1 MNGILLVDKPAGW
14 TSHDVVAKLR
24 GVLGERRMGHS
35 GTLDPMATGL
45 LVVFAGRATRAVS
58 FSENHSK
65 CYEARLRLGLT
76 TDTQDTTGTV
86 LSRCDRR
93 VTRAELEAA
102 LPQFRGDILQ
112 TPPMYSAL
120 KVDGQ
125 KLYEIARR
133 GGEVAR
139 AGEMGAI
146 PTVMSFDVHPDT
158 LVRGT
163 EVPLINSA
171 HGREELIRRLFGIE
185 SVVFIHFDRTV
196 MQMPWQTFIQTLV
209 DEMDA
214 AAFVVGHDFS
224 FGWRGEGTAEKL
236 TAYCAERGLGC
247 DVIPAVMLDGRVVS
261 STYIRELLEN
271 GEVERANAFLGHPHT
286 LSDTVHYGYRLGTKM
301 GTPTINM
308 QFPDGV
314 LVPRHG
320 VYAAKVYLDDGSEH
334 YAVTNVGVRPTV
346 SGGQRVSVESFILD
360 YHGNLYN
367 RQVRLEF
374 YKFLRPER
382 KFDSVDALK
391 ARILY
396 DANTTRAYFEAQTQ
410 HA

>member
-1 MNGILLVDKPAGW
+1 MNGILLVDKPADW

-45 LVVFAGRATRAVS
+45 LVVFLSRATRAVS

-139 AGEMGAI
+139 KTRPI
-146 PTVMSFDVHPDT
+146 T
-158 LVRGT
+158 
-163 EVPLINSA
+163 I
-171 HGREELIRRLFGIE
+171 EEL
-185 SVVFIHFDRTV
+185 TV
-196 MQMPWQTFIQTLV
+196 L
-209 DEMDA
+209 
-214 AAFVVGHDFS
+214 
-224 FGWRGEGTAEKL
+224 GEA
-236 TAYCAERGLGC
+236 
-247 DVIPAVMLDGRVVS
+247 DGDYVLRVRCS
-261 STYIRELLEN
+261 KGTYIRTLCHDIGAAL
-271 GEVERANAFLGHPHT
+271 GCGGVMSALRRTEVG
-286 LSDTVHYGYRLGTKM
+286 GYRVEDAHTMDELCALPRGRRSACSCRWTASGRTHRGSPSM
-301 GTPTINM
+301 RARSGLPAAAIRSHSACRTGLIASM
-308 QFPDGV
+308 LRRGV
-314 LVPRHG
+314 SPAGAGHGRHG
-320 VYAAKVYLDDGSEH
+320 RHD
-334 YAVTNVGVRPTV
+334 
-346 SGGQRVSVESFILD
+346 Q
-360 YHGNLYN
+360 
-367 RQVRLEF
+367 
-374 YKFLRPER
+374 KFFRGFLTYGKPEAGHCPGL
-382 KFDSVDALK
+382 F
-391 ARILY
+391 
-396 DANTTRAYFEAQTQ
+396 
-410 HA
+410 

>member
-1 MNGILLVDKPAGW
+1 MNGILLVDKPADW

-139 AGEMGAI
+139 KTRPI
-146 PTVMSFDVHPDT
+146 T
-158 LVRGT
+158 
-163 EVPLINSA
+163 I
-171 HGREELIRRLFGIE
+171 EELTVLGEADMMNLAVGAEHRRQGI
-185 SVVFIHFDRTV
+185 
-196 MQMPWQTFIQTLV
+196 
-209 DEMDA
+209 A
-214 AAFVVGHDFS
+214 AALVNALCAAL
-224 FGWRGEGTAEKL
+224 RAENG
-236 TAYCAERGLGC
+236 A
-247 DVIPAVMLDGRVVS
+247 
-261 STYIRELLEN
+261 ELLTL
-271 GEVERANAFLGHPHT
+271 EVRDSNEAAI
-286 LSDTVHYGYRLGTKM
+286 RL
-301 GTPTINM
+301 
-308 QFPDGV
+308 
-314 LVPRHG
+314 
-320 VYAAKVYLDDGSEH
+320 YAALGFTEI
-334 YAVTNVGVRPTV
+334 GRRPNYYFHPK
-346 SGGQRVSVESFILD
+346 ED
-360 YHGNLYN
+360 
-367 RQVRLEF
+367 
-374 YKFLRPER
+374 
-382 KFDSVDALK
+382 
-391 ARILY
+391 ARILRK
-396 DANTTRAYFEAQTQ
+396 DLTA
-410 HA
+410 